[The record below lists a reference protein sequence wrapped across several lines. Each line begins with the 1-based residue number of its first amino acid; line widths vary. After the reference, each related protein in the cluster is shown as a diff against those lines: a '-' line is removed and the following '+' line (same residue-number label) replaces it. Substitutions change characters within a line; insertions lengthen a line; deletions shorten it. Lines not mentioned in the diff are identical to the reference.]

1 LRAGGAQKWCC
12 ILERAAGAAVRAL
25 WLEASK
31 KMTIDRESSSQRV
44 ARLAHTPWQDA
55 GAKGTLLAGTVA
67 SIADIWSR
75 RELLDM
81 LTRRELKARYKDSAL
96 GFLWSLARPLT
107 QLVIYY
113 VVVGKFLGAARS
125 IDNFAIFIFAGLTIY
140 TLFSEI
146 VATGTG
152 SILSNAGLVNKVY
165 LPREIFPLATV
176 TSSLFNFAIQLGILL
191 IASASLGTLSIGPN
205 LLYAVGAL
213 ILILVYGTAL
223 ALILS
228 AANVFLRDIQ
238 YLVEVML
245 LLAMWA
251 SPIVYSWKQVQG
263 FFPSW
268 ALDVYINNPVTLA
281 VLGFQ
286 EAFWSESSGGSLPEL
301 LAVRMLIAGMV
312 GLVLLFVSQR
322 VFSRLQGNFAQEL

>member
-1 LRAGGAQKWCC
+1 MVLYPRTGSWRCF
-12 ILERAAGAAVRAL
+12 RAL

-107 QLVIYY
+107 QLLIYY

-213 ILILVYGTAL
+213 VLILVYGTAL